1 MVYSSSRRQPQKWG
15 QPQNEDDLKN
25 KDDPKNEDNLKIT
38 LIFFD
43 DLLPYGHTTTDVRPK
58 IIPEM
63 EFHMTNIL

>member
-1 MVYSSSRRQPQKWG
+1 MLPQFFG
-15 QPQNEDDLKN
+15 VVAFCMILDNDLKN

-63 EFHMTNIL
+63 EFHMINIL